1 MTKTAMMLGVWIF
14 AMAALCAS
22 PAFADEV
29 QPGAA
34 KGAPVFDGASR
45 IERLA
50 NGLTVLVREDHRFPI
65 VSTRLYVHAGSAYE
79 KPEWAGISHLLEH
92 MVFKGTERRPK
103 GEISREVEGA
113 GGYMN
118 AATSFD
124 YTVYITDM
132 PSRSWKLGM
141 DVVGDMAFHAAI
153 DPEELKSEKEVVIA
167 ELKRGKDNP
176 RSVLFEQAQSGALK
190 GTPYGHPIIGYEET
204 IRAITP
210 EDIRAYIRE
219 LYQPGN
225 MLLVVAGD
233 VESGAALAEAEK
245 VFGGCRNTSTLA
257 SVQALDASRLGHG
270 ASVSVSQG
278 AWNKVYL
285 TAALPVPGLGSSQS
299 AGLDVLAQLL
309 GGDATSMLPRVYRHE
324 RRLVDSISVA
334 NISFE
339 RVGLLLISA
348 ELEPEKLKPF
358 WESLVADMSR
368 LDASAFSDRELS
380 RAKLNIEEEL
390 YRTRETVSG
399 MASHLG
405 YMQFFL
411 GGEQGEANI
420 IETIRSVDRAALQR
434 LIRAWLVPERLTAC
448 ALEPRAEGKDTGG
461 FMRSALE
468 KGWPA
473 SSAVSG
479 SRTAEALKTEIV
491 DLGQGRRVVLIPD
504 RSMPHFALEMAFSG
518 GETLISAREQGLA
531 ALAARVLPK
540 GTQKHDSMSVQQ
552 LIADRA
558 GSVGASTG
566 RRAFSVSLEG
576 PSRFSAELAGL
587 FREILTQPAFAP
599 ADVAREKAAQQAAI
613 RAAEDKPLALA
624 FRKMPPLL
632 FPGSVF
638 GYETLGQPEAVA
650 AFTPDQVRGFWDR
663 QKLRPWVMAVA
674 GDFDREAVLAFAK
687 SLPVP
692 SEPAVQ
698 AKMPDW
704 GSEKQLSLRLPERG
718 QSHLILVFP
727 TASEKSP
734 EAPALGLMEET
745 LGGMGGPLFRMLRDD
760 KGLGYTV
767 SAHNMQNDLLGYML
781 FYIGTEPSRLEEARS
796 GFEQILASLGKEP
809 LPSGELARGLA
820 HWEGSYYR
828 ELQSLGR
835 RASEAASLVLTDR
848 PLDFYRRQIEE
859 ARKAAPET
867 LRDLAARYFRFEN
880 AYVLT
885 VTP

>member
-1 MTKTAMMLGVWIF
+1 MKKTAMMLGGLAF
-14 AMAALCAS
+14 AMAALCAG
-22 PAFADEV
+22 PALANAV
-29 QPGAA
+29 QQDSG
-34 KGAPVFDGASR
+34 KGAYAPYGTSR

-50 NGLTVLVREDHRFPI
+50 NGLTVLIREDHRFPL

-79 KPEWAGISHLLEH
+79 KAQWAGISHLLEH
-92 MVFKGTERRPK
+92 MVFKGTVRRPK

-176 RSVLFEQAQSGALK
+176 RSVLFDQVQSSALK
-190 GTPYGHPIIGYEET
+190 GTPYERPIIGYEET

-210 EDIRAYIRE
+210 EDIRDYIRE

-233 VESGAALAEAEK
+233 VEVGAALAEAERI
-245 VFGGCRNTSTLA
+245 FGGFRNTSSLS
-257 SVQALDASRLGHG
+257 SVRALDASRLGHG
-270 ASVSVSQG
+270 VSVFVSQG

-285 TAALPVPGLGSSQS
+285 TAALPVPGLSSSQS
-299 AGLDVLAQLL
+299 PGLDVLAQLL

-348 ELEPEKLKPF
+348 ELAPEKLQPF
-358 WESLVADMSR
+358 WESLMADMAG
-368 LDASAFSDRELS
+368 LKASAFSDRELA

-390 YRTRETVSG
+390 YRTRETISG

-411 GGEQGEANI
+411 GGEQGEANC
-420 IETIRSVDRAALQR
+420 IEAIRAVDRTALQR
-434 LIRAWLVPERLTAC
+434 LIKDWLVPERLTAC
-448 ALEPRAEGKDTGG
+448 ALEPRAEGKNTGG
-461 FMRSALE
+461 FLRSSLE
-468 KGWPA
+468 KSWPA
-473 SSAVSG
+473 SLAVSASQISG
-479 SRTAEALKTEIV
+479 EVKTEV
-491 DLGQGRRVVLIPD
+491 VSLGQGRRLVLIPD

-518 GETLISAREQGLA
+518 GETLLAEHEQGLA

-540 GTQKHDSMSVQQ
+540 GTREHDSMAVQQ

-558 GSVGASTG
+558 GSIGATVG
-566 RRAFSVSLEG
+566 RRIFSVSLEG
-576 PSRFSAELAGL
+576 PSRFSAELTGI
-587 FREILTQPAFAP
+587 FRELLMLPAFAP
-599 ADVAREKAAQQAAI
+599 ADVEREKAAQQAAI

-624 FRKMPPLL
+624 LRKMPPLL

-638 GYETLGQPEAVA
+638 GYETLGRPKAVA
-650 AFTPDQVRGFWDR
+650 AFTPEQIRGFWER
-663 QKLRPWVMAVA
+663 QKTRPWVMAIA

-687 SLPVP
+687 SLPLP
-692 SEPAVQ
+692 SQPAVQ
-698 AKMPDW
+698 AETPDW

-767 SAHNMQNDLLGYML
+767 SAHNIQNDLLGYMM
-781 FYIGTEPSRLEEARS
+781 FYIGTEPSRLEEALT
-796 GFEQILASLGKEP
+796 GFKQILANLRKTP
-809 LPSGELARGLA
+809 LPQRELERGLA

-828 ELQSLGR
+828 ELQSLER

-848 PLDFYRRQIEE
+848 PLDFYHGQIEA
-859 ARKAAPET
+859 ARKAGPET
-867 LRDLAARYFRFEN
+867 LRDLADRYFRFEN